1 MCVHKFKFVPHM
13 PSHWFCTFDCMKASK
28 NFAGSDLDPASRRK
42 TGQLLLDEA
51 RAKYKNE

>member
-1 MCVHKFKFVPHM
+1 
-13 PSHWFCTFDCMKASK
+13 MKASK

-51 RAKYKNE
+51 RVKYKNE